1 VLTTDVIPRLASD
14 RGSALM
20 LMPAAVLI
28 VLVLAA
34 ITVDTA
40 VVHLARRDLLH
51 AADAAANDAV
61 TYGLDEDRLRRG
73 DGYRLD
79 HRRVHQ
85 AVHGALES
93 RGLLDRLAAPPGV
106 TVIGDDRVVVV
117 VRMQVE
123 HVFARALPGA
133 GTTRVEVRSS
143 ATAAQR

>member
-1 VLTTDVIPRLASD
+1 MLSD

-20 LMPAAVLI
+20 LMPAAILI

-73 DGYRLD
+73 EGYRLD
-79 HRRVHQ
+79 PRRVHA
-85 AVHGALES
+85 AVLGALES
-93 RGLLDRLAAPPGV
+93 RGLLDRLAAPPIITTAGLEV
-106 TVIGDDRVVVV
+106 SVALRLRVDY
-117 VRMQVE
+117 
-123 HVFARALPGA
+123 VFAKALPAAQGA
-133 GTTRVEVRSS
+133 LVDVRSS
-143 ATAAQR
+143 ATAQSR

>member
-1 VLTTDVIPRLASD
+1 VLTTTVISRLRSD

-34 ITVDTA
+34 IAVDTA

-73 DGYRLD
+73 GGYRLD
-79 HRRVHQ
+79 HRRVHE
-85 AVHGALES
+85 AVHGAIES
-93 RGLLDRLAAPPGV
+93 RGLLHRLDAPPTV
-106 TVIGDDRVVVV
+106 TVTGDDQVVVV
-117 VRMQVE
+117 VQMQVE
-123 HVFARALPGA
+123 HVFARALPGT
-133 GTTRVEVRSS
+133 GTTRVEVRSN